1 MPYLSAL
8 NDAMRS
14 FFSKETIMAIADF
27 FRRARPRMT
36 RGTILHGLCLAIIA
50 VIAFVIRILPLR
62 WGAYLS
68 EFDPYYHYRVT
79 NYIVAYGF
87 QAFFTWFDKMSWYP
101 YGRHIAPTTPPGLPF
116 TGAIVYLILRDLGFS
131 ITVLDVCIY
140 LPPVMGVITCM
151 IVYYFARDIGN
162 KEVGL
167 FAALFLALNPAYISR
182 TYLGF
187 YKHETVGVFAIVL
200 ASLLF
205 VRSIDLKRSTISS
218 MIYFVAAGL
227 TLGYLNVSWGAFY
240 YAINLI
246 ALFAV
251 VLAALRRYSVR
262 LLLSYCA
269 VMAISLALAAS
280 VPRPGYSILYSAG
293 ILPVYIGLVILCA
306 FELARRV
313 TTLKNRAILAGC
325 VLTVAIATFV
335 ILYLYGFISPLV
347 GKMISVLNPLA
358 RMEMPIVQSV
368 AEHRPT
374 TWAAFYYEFGVLVFL
389 APLGFLFIAQRPT
402 NQNVYLAIFGITA
415 LYFAASM
422 VRLTLILAPAFCIL
436 GATATAEIVKPF
448 VDIVRG
454 ITIFPRRKVRFVS
467 KVGPEFGAAFIIV
480 IFLMLLPTLM
490 RGVEGAYQPVTI
502 ASSTVPV
509 RQYYG
514 DWLEACAW
522 LRSNTP
528 PDAVVCSWWD
538 YGYYITVLANRT
550 SLADNA
556 TLNSTQIK
564 NIALIYL
571 SDEIQALPILQRY
584 HVSYIVVFTTLV
596 LGTYY
601 GDEVKWPW
609 MAKIAGLNDTQIADN
624 ELTSMFRLP
633 ISLPDRNSVIT
644 KLMLYGILTE
654 RTTMYGLP
662 RPDHFTLVYSS
673 SNKLIFIYKV
683 TY

>member
-1 MPYLSAL
+1 MSAL
-8 NDAMRS
+8 NRVVEN
-14 FFSKETIMAIADF
+14 FFSKETLAAAADF
-27 FRRARPRMT
+27 LREARLRTT
-36 RGTILHGLCLAIIA
+36 RSAMLHGLCLVIIAIIA
-50 VIAFVIRILPLR
+50 FTTRILPLR

-79 NYIVAYGF
+79 NYIVSYGF
-87 QAFFTWFDKMSWYP
+87 QAFFTWFDRMSWYP
-101 YGRHIAPTTPPGLPF
+101 YGRNIALTTPPGLPF
-116 TGAIVYLILRDLGFS
+116 TGAVIYLLLRSLGLS
-131 ITVLDVCIY
+131 VSVLDVCIY
-140 LPPVMGVITCM
+140 LPPVMGVITCL
-151 IVYYFARDIGN
+151 IVYYFARDMGN

-187 YKHETVGVFAIVL
+187 YKHETIGVFAIVL

-205 VRSIDLKRSTISS
+205 TRSIDLKRSIISS
-218 MIYFVAAGL
+218 TIYFIAAGL

-240 YAINLI
+240 YAVDLI
-246 ALFAV
+246 ALFTL
-251 VLAALRRYSVR
+251 VLIALRRYSTR
-262 LLLSYCA
+262 LLLSYCV
-269 VMAISLALAAS
+269 VMVISLALATS
-280 VPRPGYSILYSAG
+280 VPRPGYSVLYSAG
-293 ILPVYIGLVILCA
+293 ILPVYIVLVILCA
-306 FELARRV
+306 CELARHV
-313 TTLKNRAILAGC
+313 TSLKNRAILA
-325 VLTVAIATFV
+325 TSIMTIAIITFV
-335 ILYLYGFISPLV
+335 ILYTYGFISPLM

-358 RMEMPIVQSV
+358 RLEMPIVQSV
-368 AEHRPT
+368 AEHRPA
-374 TWAAFYYEFGVLVFL
+374 TWAAFYYEFGILVFL
-389 APLGFLFIAQRPT
+389 APIGFLFAAQRPT
-402 NQNVYLAIFGITA
+402 NQNLYATIFGITA

-436 GATATAEIVKPF
+436 GAIATAEIIKPF
-448 VDIVRG
+448 IDIIRG
-454 ITIFPRRKVRFVS
+454 VTIFPRRKVRFVS
-467 KVGPEFGAAFIIV
+467 RVGPEFGVVFILV

-490 RGVEGAYQPVTI
+490 RGIEGAYQPVTI

-522 LRSNTP
+522 LYSNTP
-528 PDAVVCSWWD
+528 SDAVICSWWD

-584 HVSYIVVFTTLV
+584 HVSYVVVFTTIW

-601 GDEVKWPW
+601 GDEVKWSW
-609 MAKIAGLNDTQIADN
+609 MAKIAGLNDTQLVDN

-633 ISLPDRNSVIT
+633 ISLPNRNFVIT
-644 KLMLYGILTE
+644 KLILYGLLTE

-673 SNKLIFIYKV
+673 SNKLVFIYKV
-683 TY
+683 IY

>member
-1 MPYLSAL
+1 MLHLSTL
-8 NDAMRS
+8 NKVMET
-14 FFSKETIMAIADF
+14 FFSKETIVAAADF
-27 FRRARPRMT
+27 FRRARPRTT
-36 RGTILHGLCLAIIA
+36 RSAILHGLCLAIIA
-50 VIAFVIRILPLR
+50 VIAFTTRILPLR

-79 NYIVAYGF
+79 DYIVSYGF

-101 YGRHIAPTTPPGLPF
+101 YGRNIALTTPPGLPF
-116 TGAIVYLILRDLGFS
+116 TGAVIYLILRSLGLS
-131 ITVLDVCIY
+131 ISVLDVCIY
-140 LPPVMGVITCM
+140 LPPVMGVITCI

-205 VRSIDLKRSTISS
+205 TRSIDLKRSTISS
-218 MIYFVAAGL
+218 TIYFIAAGL

-240 YAINLI
+240 YAVNLI
-246 ALFAV
+246 ALFAL
-251 VLAALRRYSVR
+251 VLIVLRRYSTR

-280 VPRPGYSILYSAG
+280 VPRPGYSVLYSAG
-293 ILPVYIGLVILCA
+293 ILPVYIVLVILGAC
-306 FELARRV
+306 ELARRV
-313 TTLKNRAILAGC
+313 TSLKNRVILAIFI
-325 VLTVAIATFV
+325 LTVATVTFV
-335 ILYLYGFISPLV
+335 TLYMYGFISPLV

-358 RMEMPIVQSV
+358 RLEMPIVQSV
-368 AEHRPT
+368 AEHRPA
-374 TWAAFYYEFGVLVFL
+374 TWAAFFYEFGVLVFL
-389 APLGFLFIAQRPT
+389 APIGFLFVAQRPT
-402 NQNVYLAIFGITA
+402 NQNVYAIIFGITA

-436 GATATAEIVKPF
+436 GAMATAEIIKPF
-448 VDIVRG
+448 IDIIRG
-454 ITIFPRRKVRFVS
+454 VTIFPRRKVRFVS
-467 KVGPEFGAAFIIV
+467 RVGPEFGVVFILV

-490 RGVEGAYQPVTI
+490 RGIESAYQPVTI
-502 ASSTVPV
+502 ASSTIPV
-509 RQYYG
+509 KQYYG

-522 LRSNTP
+522 LYSNTP

-571 SDEIQALPILQRY
+571 SSETQALPILQRY
-584 HVSYIVVFTTLV
+584 HTSYVVVFTTLV

-601 GDEVKWPW
+601 GDEVKWSW
-609 MAKIAGLNDTQIADN
+609 MAKIAGLNDTQLVDT
-624 ELTSMFRLP
+624 ELSSMFRLP
-633 ISLPDRNSVIT
+633 ISLPKRDFVIT
-644 KLMLYGILTE
+644 KLMLYGILGE
-654 RTTMYGLP
+654 RTSQYGLP
-662 RPDHFTLVYSS
+662 RPTHFNLAYSS
-673 SNKLIFIYKV
+673 SNKLVFIYKV
-683 TY
+683 IY